1 MDNYEITFKAT
12 LELDGRWASNQT
24 TEELV
29 EYIKTRMN
37 SSLGFRGAVKKF
49 RVVSDRKKQ
58 A

>member
-37 SSLGFRGAVKKF
+37 SSLGFRGVVKKF